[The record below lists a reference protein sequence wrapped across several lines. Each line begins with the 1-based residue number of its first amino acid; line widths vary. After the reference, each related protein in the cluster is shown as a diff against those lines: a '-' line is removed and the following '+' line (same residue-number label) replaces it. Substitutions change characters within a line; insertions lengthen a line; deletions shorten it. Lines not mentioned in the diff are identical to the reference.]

1 MLRIHKFVE
10 DLTKARK
17 TPKEIKTM
25 VNTALEV
32 NSISKSQI
40 YRISALVKAGKDSS
54 DKRSTN
60 GRRKVRTSDFI
71 EAVRVYVE
79 ADRRVTME
87 ELAIKFETSINTI
100 FHVLHDDL
108 GLSIKS
114 ARWIPKMLTEDH
126 KMKRVRCAQAFLKL
140 NFELGLGFL
149 DKIVTMDETSVS
161 FFTPESKQGSSQWL
175 PKGSNPPLKKKQMVL
190 CFFDNCGVIFQ
201 HYLPVRTS
209 VTAAVFKDV
218 MNMFLKKF
226 KEKRPEMANID
237 CYFHFDNAPCQTA
250 NSTKEFLAKKGIKVI
265 DHPPYSP
272 DLAPCRLLLLP
283 RHEEDARGRG
293 DRRQERPEGVDP
305 DRFREAFRKWVERW
319 EKCIRI
325 GGSHEEKIC

>member
-1 MLRIHKFVE
+1 MLRILKFVE
-10 DLTKARK
+10 DLANARK

-25 VNTALEV
+25 VDTAFEV
-32 NSISKSQI
+32 NSISQSQI

-60 GRRKVRTSDFI
+60 GRRKVRTDDFI

-140 NFELGLGFL
+140 NFELGLEFL
-149 DKIVTMDETSVS
+149 DKIVTMDEISVS
-161 FFTPESKQGSSQWL
+161 FFTPESKRGSSGNNQG
-175 PKGSNPPLKKKQMVL
+175 KTDGSQLL
-190 CFFDNCGVIFQ
+190 RNCGVIFQ

-209 VTAAVFKDV
+209 VTVAVFKDV

-226 KEKRPEMANID
+226 KEKNW
-237 CYFHFDNAPCQTA
+237 YFHFNNAPCHMA

-272 DLAPCRLLLLP
+272 DLADFFYFPVMKKML
-283 RHEEDARGRG
+283 
-293 DRRQERPEGVDP
+293 EG
-305 DRFREAFRKWVERW
+305 
-319 EKCIRI
+319 
-325 GGSHEEKIC
+325 

>member
-10 DLTKARK
+10 DLANARK

-25 VNTALEV
+25 VDTAFEV
-32 NSISKSQI
+32 NSISQSQI

-60 GRRKVRTSDFI
+60 GRRKVRTDDFI

-100 FHVLHDDL
+100 FHFLHDDL

-114 ARWIPKMLTEDH
+114 ARWIPKMLTEDP

-140 NFELGLGFL
+140 NFELGLEFL
-149 DKIVTMDETSVS
+149 DKIVTMDEISVS
-161 FFTPESKQGSSQWL
+161 FYTPESKRGSSQWL
-175 PKGSNPPLKKKQMVL
+175 PKGSNPPMKKKQMVL
-190 CFFDNCGVIFQ
+190 SFFDNCGVIFQ

-209 VTAAVFKDV
+209 VTVAVFKDV

-226 KEKRPEMANID
+226 KEKD
-237 CYFHFDNAPCQTA
+237 WYFHFNNAPCHMA
-250 NSTKEFLAKKGIKVI
+250 NSTKEFLTKKGIKVI

-283 RHEEDARGRG
+283 SHEKYARGRG

>member
-1 MLRIHKFVE
+1 MSRILKFVE
-10 DLTKARK
+10 DLAEARK

-25 VNTALEV
+25 FDTAFEI
-32 NSISKSQI
+32 NSISQSQI

-54 DKRSTN
+54 DKKSMN
-60 GRRKVRTSDFI
+60 GRKKVRTDDFI

-126 KMKRVRCAQAFLKL
+126 KMKR
-140 NFELGLGFL
+140 
-149 DKIVTMDETSVS
+149 
-161 FFTPESKQGSSQWL
+161 
-175 PKGSNPPLKKKQMVL
+175 KQMVL
-190 CFFDNCGVIFQ
+190 SFFDNYGVIFQ
-201 HYLPVRTS
+201 SYLPMRTS

-226 KEKRPEMANID
+226 
-237 CYFHFDNAPCQTA
+237 
-250 NSTKEFLAKKGIKVI
+250 
-265 DHPPYSP
+265 
-272 DLAPCRLLLLP
+272 
-283 RHEEDARGRG
+283 
-293 DRRQERPEGVDP
+293 
-305 DRFREAFRKWVERW
+305 
-319 EKCIRI
+319 
-325 GGSHEEKIC
+325 

>member
-1 MLRIHKFVE
+1 MLRILKFVK
-10 DLTKARK
+10 DLANARK

-25 VNTALEV
+25 VDTAFEV
-32 NSISKSQI
+32 NSISQSQI

-60 GRRKVRTSDFI
+60 RRRKVRTDDFI

-79 ADRRVTME
+79 ADRQVTME

-108 GLSIKS
+108 GFSIKS

-140 NFELGLGFL
+140 NFELGLEFL
-149 DKIVTMDETSVS
+149 NKIVTMDESLPNEV
-161 FFTPESKQGSSQWL
+161 SSQWL

-190 CFFDNCGVIFQ
+190 SFFDNCGVIFQ

-209 VTAAVFKDV
+209 VTVAVFKDV

-226 KEKRPEMANID
+226 KEK
-237 CYFHFDNAPCQTA
+237 
-250 NSTKEFLAKKGIKVI
+250 
-265 DHPPYSP
+265 
-272 DLAPCRLLLLP
+272 
-283 RHEEDARGRG
+283 
-293 DRRQERPEGVDP
+293 
-305 DRFREAFRKWVERW
+305 
-319 EKCIRI
+319 
-325 GGSHEEKIC
+325 

>member
-1 MLRIHKFVE
+1 MSRIHKFVE
-10 DLTKARK
+10 DLAKARK

-25 VNTALEV
+25 IDTAFEV
-32 NSISKSQI
+32 NSISQSQI
-40 YRISALVKAGKDSS
+40 YRISALVKARKDSS

-60 GRRKVRTSDFI
+60 GRRKVRTDDFI

-100 FHVLHDDL
+100 FHVLHGDL

-149 DKIVTMDETSVS
+149 DKIVTMDEISAS
-161 FFTPESKQGSSQWL
+161 FFTPESKRGSSQWL
-175 PKGSNPPLKKKQMVL
+175 PKGSNPPLKFKRQESRKKQIVL
-190 CFFDNCGVIFQ
+190 SFFDNYGVIFH
-201 HYLPVRTS
+201 HYLPMRTS

-226 KEKRPEMANID
+226 KEKQPEMAKRD
-237 CYFHFDNAPCQTA
+237 WYFHFDNAPCHKA
-250 NSTKEFLAKKGIKVI
+250 NSTKE
-265 DHPPYSP
+265 
-272 DLAPCRLLLLP
+272 LLLLP
-283 RHEEDARGRG
+283 CHEEDARGRG
-293 DRRQERPEGVDP
+293 DRRQERPEGVDRVGRAIP
-305 DRFREAFRKWVERW
+305 EDKFREAFRKLVERW

-325 GGSHEEKIC
+325 GGSHVEKIC

>member
-1 MLRIHKFVE
+1 MSRIHKFE
-10 DLTKARK
+10 

-25 VNTALEV
+25 VDTAFEV
-32 NSISKSQI
+32 NSISQSQI
-40 YRISALVKAGKDSS
+40 YRISALVKARKDSL

-60 GRRKVRTSDFI
+60 GRRKVRTDDFI
-71 EAVRVYVE
+71 E

-149 DKIVTMDETSVS
+149 DKIVTMDETSVVIS
-161 FFTPESKQGSSQWL
+161 MAPEGLQPAPEVQASRIKEETDGSQLLRQLRRDL
-175 PKGSNPPLKKKQMVL
+175 PAISPE
-190 CFFDNCGVIFQ
+190 
-201 HYLPVRTS
+201 RTS

-218 MNMFLKKF
+218 MN
-226 KEKRPEMANID
+226 ID
-237 CYFHFDNAPCQTA
+237 LYFRFDNAPCNTA

-272 DLAPCRLLLLP
+272 DLAPADFFYFPIMKKML
-283 RHEEDARGRG
+283 
-293 DRRQERPEGVDP
+293 EGVEIVDKSIQKEWTRVERAILEE
-305 DRFREAFRKWVERW
+305 RFREGFRKWVERW

-325 GGSHEEKIC
+325 GGSHVEKIC

>member
-10 DLTKARK
+10 DLANARK

-25 VNTALEV
+25 VDTAFEV
-32 NSISKSQI
+32 NSISQSQI

-60 GRRKVRTSDFI
+60 GRRKVRTDDFI

-79 ADRRVTME
+79 ANRRVTME

-108 GLSIKS
+108 GLSIKMDPQDAHRGS
-114 ARWIPKMLTEDH
+114 QNEES
-126 KMKRVRCAQAFLKL
+126 
-140 NFELGLGFL
+140 ELGLEFL
-149 DKIVTMDETSVS
+149 DKIVIMDEISLS

-190 CFFDNCGVIFQ
+190 SFFDNCGVIFQ

-209 VTAAVFKDV
+209 VTVAVFKDV
-218 MNMFLKKF
+218 MNMFLRKF
-226 KEKRPEMANID
+226 KEKD
-237 CYFHFDNAPCQTA
+237 WYFHFNNAPCHMA

-283 RHEEDARGRG
+283 SHEKDA
-293 DRRQERPEGVDP
+293 RQERPEGVDRVGRTISE
-305 DRFREAFRKWVERW
+305 DRFVRPSGSGLR
-319 EKCIRI
+319 CIRI